1 MGKWFLD
8 FSFWTGG
15 YRTAQTAHCAMEV
28 VLVLP
33 AVHDESS
40 IAIDIDPVAVVGQD
54 VPPRG
59 EAHGAAHGSPS
70 FQWPVVRH
78 WRGGCR

>member
-1 MGKWFLD
+1 M
-8 FSFWTGG
+8 
-15 YRTAQTAHCAMEV
+15 
-28 VLVLP
+28 LP